1 MANYGRCGL
10 ADFITLS
17 HRRSYFNFSEDRH
30 SPPFST
36 RGDWDTRLAGSFDKA
51 RLVSSGPNTFL
62 VLVTRATARVSTVS
76 LALTPTIPRDFSL
89 LGTASLPSPFQQ
101 STTVLVMDHAKRLGH
116 GKVWATRRLKAFKEE
131 NRAFSTSVGVP
142 VRRYV
147 FLTNAIDLRR
157 RNVTLWGSV
166 RSNEEVI
173 FITNGDRVTERVNG
187 RDDLWGNWIEL

>member
-116 GKVWATRRLKAFKEE
+116 GKVWA
-131 NRAFSTSVGVP
+131 SG
-142 VRRYV
+142 
-147 FLTNAIDLRR
+147 I
-157 RNVTLWGSV
+157 WSV
-166 RSNEEVI
+166 RAMWGKWPSNH
-173 FITNGDRVTERVNG
+173 
-187 RDDLWGNWIEL
+187 DLDCDHRSFGCRGARTVSLTLSILNQEAQSW